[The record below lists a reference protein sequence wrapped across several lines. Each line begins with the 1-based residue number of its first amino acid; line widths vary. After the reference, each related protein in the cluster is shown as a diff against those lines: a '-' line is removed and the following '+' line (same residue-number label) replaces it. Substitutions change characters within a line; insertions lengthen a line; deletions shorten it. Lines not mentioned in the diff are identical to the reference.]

1 MQHDYR
7 STLVEQMRKY
17 TPALPPGKTDSL
29 RTTVIVG
36 ELSLASVDL
45 VSALVDHAV
54 PVAPQD
60 MPTLRWLLESV
71 PLPPDT
77 RPTSPT
83 GWWSSDGRRL
93 DSSAPTHL
101 LGHAPRCHPP
111 SPGHLKAADNSRAG
125 LLHG

>member
-17 TPALPPGKTDSL
+17 TPALPPAKTDSL

-54 PVAPQD
+54 PVDPQD
-60 MPTLRWLLESV
+60 IPTLRWLLESV

-77 RPTSPT
+77 PA
-83 GWWSSDGRRL
+83 DLADRL
-93 DSSAPTHL
+93 AVE
-101 LGHAPRCHPP
+101 
-111 SPGHLKAADNSRAG
+111 
-125 LLHG
+125 